1 MPKFIDEVLS
11 EIVGVPCGNVKFTL
25 ERNSSEFFDC
35 KEYVHGRFQCFL
47 EFTTLEK
54 INPLTN
60 YRFGSLIVCTVE
72 SNKYSA
78 VLLRGKETD
87 RITQAIADMCFV
99 E

>member
-25 ERNSSEFFDC
+25 EGNSLEFFDC
-35 KEYVHGRFQCFL
+35 KEYVHGRVQCFI

-54 INPLTN
+54 INSLTD
-60 YRFGSLIVCTVE
+60 YRFGSLNICTVE
-72 SNKYSA
+72 GNKYSA
-78 VLLRGKETD
+78 VLLRGKETA
-87 RITQAIADMCFV
+87 RIAQTIADVCFV

>member
-11 EIVGVPCGNVKFTL
+11 EIIGVPCGNVKFTL
-25 ERNSSEFFDC
+25 ERNSSEFLDC

-60 YRFGSLIVCTVE
+60 YRFGSLIVRGSE
-72 SNKYSA
+72 SNKYAA
-78 VLLRGKETD
+78 VLLRGKETA
-87 RITQAIADMCFV
+87 RITQAITDMCFV